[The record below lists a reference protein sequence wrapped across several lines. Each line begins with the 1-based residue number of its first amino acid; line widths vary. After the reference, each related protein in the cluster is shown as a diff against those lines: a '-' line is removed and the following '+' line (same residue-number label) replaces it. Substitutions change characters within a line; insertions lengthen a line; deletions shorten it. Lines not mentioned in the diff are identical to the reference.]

1 MADKE
6 SSKFDER
13 WSKIDSELIY
23 KAKAVNSGTFNKGK
37 YYDFY
42 QRKEADSA
50 EKMLQEVCSDIIDKM
65 SILNIE
71 HEITD
76 LWRLTIVFK

>member
-6 SSKFDER
+6 SSKFDEK

-23 KAKAVNSGTFNKGK
+23 KLKAVNSGTFNKGK

-50 EKMLQEVCSDIIDKM
+50 EKMLQEVCSEVIDKM